1 MNKYIISILVIA
13 SAMTISAVS
22 AESGTTST
30 GTTSTGTTATGTTS
44 TGTTNTGTTT
54 GTGIKCTTAS
64 GVTQADN
71 QAALLAAQ
79 QAFSAEIARL
89 VSVKQ
94 AAYSGTQTL
103 TGTARVEA
111 LKTANVAFRTGFQ
124 ATLKTLSIVKRDK
137 RSNHQE
143 IRECRV
149 EKKEVKKE
157 EKEDKKEHKEEVKS
171 QVKALKDRIKELKV
185 KREDSRGQSTGRR

>member
-1 MNKYIISILVIA
+1 
-13 SAMTISAVS
+13 MTMSAVS

-30 GTTSTGTTATGTTS
+30 GTTSTGTTATGTTA
-44 TGTTNTGTTT
+44 T

-79 QAFSAEIARL
+79 QAFSIEIARL

-94 AAYSGTQTL
+94 AAYSGAQTL
-103 TGTARVEA
+103 TGSARVEA
-111 LKTANVAFRTGFQ
+111 MKSANVAFRTGFKAAIQ
-124 ATLKTLSIVKRDK
+124 KLSAVKRDK

-143 IRECRV
+143 IRECRE

-157 EKEDKKEHKEEVKS
+157 QQEERKEKREEIKTEIKS
-171 QVKALKDRIKELKV
+171 LQERMKALRE
-185 KREDSRGQSTGRR
+185 KRDEARGHSGDHR